1 MQILHLG
8 INFLIA
14 DDMLGILAVKLKK
27 GSALALWA
35 VKTRKVYTQ
44 DELDEVRIEVA
55 DYLQT
60 LL

>member
-1 MQILHLG
+1 MRYMKDI
-8 INFLIA
+8 IN
-14 DDMLGILAVKLKK
+14 DDTLSFPTK
-27 GSALALWA
+27 WA
-35 VKTRKVYTQ
+35 VMTRKVYTQ